1 MHYTDLSSVRRWHF
15 GTARQWLEIF
25 QLNLLKYQYSTV
37 WVCHSRVPISPV
49 GIKFPLI
56 GNHWIRLII
65 IRLCSIIQVRKVN
78 IPIFVNYL
86 NILLALSRL
95 RDHPFATIIYSK
107 IQPHINNATFRVAEV
122 KLDREIWKH
131 AINGD
136 EKLKHTLSSGSEAM
150 HRVWYLHYLH
160 WIIERSS
167 LYFWKAMTSAVCTGN
182 RVPSAQECAI
192 VPGSC
197 NIHATIQNCIRNQ
210 QKSAN
215 PSDINTSMTTDKCQ
229 ISVFYNNAH
238 VN

>member
-1 MHYTDLSSVRRWHF
+1 MRRCGKKHRMIHDQSILCRSSPFMRYTDLSSVRQWHF

-37 WVCHSRVPISPV
+37 WVCHSGVPISPV

-78 IPIFVNYL
+78 IPIFNYL
-86 NILLALSRL
+86 NILLALSRR

-136 EKLKHTLSSGSEAM
+136 EKTQTHTFFWQRGHAPCVVFTLFTLNNRALFTVLLKSH
-150 HRVWYLHYLH
+150 
-160 WIIERSS
+160 
-167 LYFWKAMTSAVCTGN
+167 
-182 RVPSAQECAI
+182 
-192 VPGSC
+192 
-197 NIHATIQNCIRNQ
+197 
-210 QKSAN
+210 
-215 PSDINTSMTTDKCQ
+215 D
-229 ISVFYNNAH
+229 
-238 VN
+238 